1 MECVC
6 CTVSR
11 QGKLKDDFLDTTL
24 YEMRSTGLYIL
35 TVLIWG
41 STWLAIE
48 YQLGVVAPEVS
59 LVYRFSIAALLMW
72 AYCLMKNLPM
82 QFCLK
87 NHLFFMTLACCN
99 FGFNYLVLYWA
110 QDLLTSAM
118 TSIAF
123 STLLIM
129 NIINTRIFFGK
140 SIAPRIFIGAT
151 LGLVGIVGL
160 FWQDVK
166 TLDFASEAIIGL
178 GLSLGGTFVASL
190 GNMTS
195 VRNSRNNIGIMQGN
209 AWGMLYGSL
218 FLLTFTLLSGAEFS
232 LDTRLPYI
240 ASLLYLSIF
249 GTVIA
254 FACYFVLLK
263 DIGPEKASY
272 SVVLF
277 PVVAVALSMM
287 FEGFVWQ
294 TSTVIGFVLVLTGNI
309 VVLTPIHK
317 IKILMGFGKPLG
329 QGANL

>member
-1 MECVC
+1 M
-6 CTVSR
+6 
-11 QGKLKDDFLDTTL
+11 LDK
-24 YEMRSTGLYIL
+24 MRSIVLYVI

-59 LVYRFSIAALLMW
+59 LVYRFSIAALLILG
-72 AYCLMKNLPM
+72 YCLIKKLPL
-82 QFCLK
+82 QFSLK
-87 NHLFFMTLACCN
+87 NHLFFMILASCN
-99 FGFNYLVLYWA
+99 FGFNYLILYWA
-110 QDLLTSAM
+110 QNYLTSAM

-129 NIINTRIFFGK
+129 NIINTRIFFGQP
-140 SIAPRIFIGAT
+140 IAPRIFIGAT
-151 LGLVGIVGL
+151 LGLGGIVGL
-160 FWQDVK
+160 FWQDIK

-178 GLSLGGTFVASL
+178 GLSLGGTFLASL

-195 VRNSRNNIGIMQGN
+195 VRNSKNNIGIMQGN

-218 FLLTFTLLSGAEFS
+218 FLFSFTLINGSEFN
-232 LDTRLPYI
+232 LDIRLPYI
-240 ASLLYLSIF
+240 LSLLYLSIF

-277 PVVAVALSMM
+277 PVVAVTLSMI
-287 FEGFVWQ
+287 FEDFVWQ
-294 TSTVIGFVLVLTGNI
+294 VSTVIGFVLVLTGNVI
-309 VVLTPIHK
+309 VLTPIDK
-317 IKILMGFGKPLG
+317 IKLLLGVGKPLG
-329 QGANL
+329 QGAG

>member
-1 MECVC
+1 ML
-6 CTVSR
+6 
-11 QGKLKDDFLDTTL
+11 GK
-24 YEMRSTGLYIL
+24 MRSTVLYVI

-72 AYCLMKNLPM
+72 GYCLIKTLPM
-82 QFCLK
+82 GFSLK

-99 FGFNYLVLYWA
+99 FGFNYLILYWA
-110 QDLLTSAM
+110 QNYLTSAM

-140 SIAPRIFIGAT
+140 PIAPRIFIGAI
-151 LGLVGIVGL
+151 LGLAGIVGL

-178 GLSLGGTFVASL
+178 GLSLAGTFVASL

-195 VRNSRNNIGIMQGN
+195 VRNSKNNIGIMQGN

-218 FLLTFTLLSGAEFS
+218 FLFAFTLFNGSEFT
-232 LDTRLPYI
+232 LDTRLPYV

-277 PVVAVALSMM
+277 PVVAVTLSMI

-294 TSTVIGFVLVLTGNI
+294 VSTVIGFVLVLTGNVI
-309 VVLTPIHK
+309 VLTPIDK
-317 IKILMGFGKPLG
+317 IRALIGDGKPVE
-329 QGANL
+329 QGVG

>member
-1 MECVC
+1 
-6 CTVSR
+6 
-11 QGKLKDDFLDTTL
+11 
-24 YEMRSTGLYIL
+24 MRSTVLYVI

-59 LVYRFSIAALLMW
+59 LVYRFSIAALLIW
-72 AYCLMKNLPM
+72 GYCLIKDLPL
-82 QFCLK
+82 QFSLK
-87 NHLFFMTLACCN
+87 NHLFFILLGSCN
-99 FGFNYLVLYWA
+99 FAFNYLFLYWA
-110 QDLLTSAM
+110 QSYLTSAM

-140 SIAPRIFIGAT
+140 PIAPRIFIGAI
-151 LGLVGIVGL
+151 LGLAGIVGL
-160 FWQDVK
+160 FWHDVQ
-166 TLDFASEAIIGL
+166 TLSFASEAIIGL
-178 GLSLGGTFVASL
+178 GLSLVGTFLASL

-195 VRNSRNNIGIMQGN
+195 VRNSINNIGIMQGN
-209 AWGMLYGSL
+209 AWSMLYGSL
-218 FLLTFTLLSGAEFS
+218 FLLSFS
-232 LDTRLPYI
+232 LINGSDFNLDIRLPFI
-240 ASLLYLSIF
+240 LSLLYLSIF

-287 FEGFVWQ
+287 FEDFVWQ
-294 TSTVIGFVLVLTGNI
+294 TSTVIGFVLVLTGNVI
-309 VVLTPIHK
+309 VLTPVNT
-317 IKILMGFGKPLG
+317 ILALIGLKNS
-329 QGANL
+329 AKHI